1 MTSRPA
7 TQSPD
12 SAGMPAS
19 APRAVLLVGAAT
31 AALLIAA
38 GGLLWARLGG
48 TVFSD
53 YVLGGL
59 AWCL

>member
-1 MTSRPA
+1 MNDTGTMTEEG
-7 TQSPD
+7 
-12 SAGMPAS
+12 AGEA
-19 APRAVLLVGAAT
+19 ARGRLVLAIGGSCV
-31 AALLIAA
+31 ALLLAA
-38 GGLLWARLGG
+38 GGLFWARLGG

>member
-1 MTSRPA
+1 
-7 TQSPD
+7 
-12 SAGMPAS
+12 
-19 APRAVLLVGAAT
+19 VLAIGGACT
-31 AALLIAA
+31 ALLLAA